1 MDTAVPVLLLL
12 QSSAHLSFFILH
24 WHLVAAHCV
33 LRCLDNVNVVPLR
46 YGFLLSGRRG
56 NYAGIR
62 LAGIGLDGRSISLGL
77 LWGWGR
83 AVLLDLQ
90 QVAVGWGEG
99 GRERR
104 GGEGGGG
111 EGGKRRVHERALYP
125 TLLAVF
131 THTVHCTNQ

>member
-1 MDTAVPVLLLL
+1 MDTSVPVLLLL
-12 QSSAHLSFFILH
+12 QSSPYLSFFILH

-56 NYAGIR
+56 NHTGIR
-62 LAGIGLDGRSISLGL
+62 LASISLDGRSISLGL

-90 QVAVGWGEG
+90 QVAVGWGE
-99 GRERR
+99 
-104 GGEGGGG
+104 EGGGG
-111 EGGKRRVHERALYP
+111 EEGGEGGEGGRREESTFEGIVP
-125 TLLAVF
+125 
-131 THTVHCTNQ
+131 